1 MGPCVREVE
10 AHMSEDYRWKD
21 FERRM
26 DRVER
31 AAEQVPVIARDVAE
45 MKLDVSDVR
54 DDTRSLR
61 RALYT
66 TALSIVGGCIMFMFS
81 VFEIFAK

>member
-1 MGPCVREVE
+1 
-10 AHMSEDYRWKD
+10 MSEDYRWKD

-45 MKLDVSDVR
+45 IRTDVIEVR
-54 DDTRSLR
+54 EDTRSLR

-66 TALSIVGGCIMFMFS
+66 TALSIVGASVMFTFT
-81 VFEIFAK
+81 VFELFK

>member
-1 MGPCVREVE
+1 MTETDFRWRE
-10 AHMSEDYRWKD
+10 

-31 AAEQVPVIARDVAE
+31 ATELVPVIQRDVE
-45 MKLDVSDVR
+45 NLRTDVSEVK

-66 TALSIVGGCIMFMFS
+66 TALSIVGSAVIFA
-81 VFEIFAK
+81 VTVNEIFK